1 DVVDAGLHRYQQ
13 IAVRRG
19 HDDREHTGQ
28 RKSRQTGGKDPDRQG
43 RNDSV
48 RRAILR
54 QDVAAEDL
62 TAHNTHEVDQ
72 HNGHAVYGR
81 TQEHPALCRP
91 SALGGKCALPHFRT
105 CHGENQIGDDVSQ
118 NAAVNMRLHQRRVQ
132 VGRKVRKAAH
142 VEQGRHRDQ
151 DIHED
156 DQHIKLQ
163 HVGVY
168 HAEQAGGGCVDH
180 KDHCCDQRAH
190 LIGEAELSPQHPDD
204 RGRGGDLGGHRPHH
218 GERDQHR
225 EGDLGCPA
233 KPPFKQLRDRG
244 DPVLHPD
251 IRDLPGDAGE
261 NEHSQKVWN
270 CGKDRLEA
278 VGI

>member
-1 DVVDAGLHRYQQ
+1 
-13 IAVRRG
+13 
-19 HDDREHTGQ
+19 
-28 RKSRQTGGKDPDRQG
+28 
-43 RNDSV
+43 
-48 RRAILR
+48 
-54 QDVAAEDL
+54 
-62 TAHNTHEVDQ
+62 
-72 HNGHAVYGR
+72 
-81 TQEHPALCRP
+81 
-91 SALGGKCALPHFRT
+91 
-105 CHGENQIGDDVSQ
+105 
-118 NAAVNMRLHQRRVQ
+118 MRLHQRRVQ
-132 VGRKVRKAAH
+132 VGRKVRKAAY

-233 KPPFKQLRDRG
+233 NRRSNSSGIEVIPYCIPISEIFPAMPEKMNIPRRYGIAVRTALKPS
-244 DPVLHPD
+244 V
-251 IRDLPGDAGE
+251 
-261 NEHSQKVWN
+261 
-270 CGKDRLEA
+270 
-278 VGI
+278 